1 MFFSQKI
8 QQIIARSFMVLFT
21 LILLN
26 GVVFRH
32 SHKLTNGK
40 IITHAHPYKPVS
52 NSPFQPNN
60 HTTNELYILDLVSN
74 GLFSSEIVVTSI
86 AFLTVVFLKQKS
98 SFFHYRQRFLT
109 RFVASLSLRGPPF
122 TH

>member
-1 MFFSQKI
+1 MFSSQKI
-8 QQIIARSFMVLFT
+8 QPIIARSFMVLFT

-26 GVVFRH
+26 NVVFRH
-32 SHKLTNGK
+32 SHRLTNGK

-60 HTTNELYILDLVSN
+60 HTTSELYVLDLVSN
-74 GLFSSEIVVTSI
+74 GLFNSEIIVASI
-86 AFLTVVFLKQKS
+86 AFLSLVFFQQKS

-109 RFVASLSLRGPPF
+109 RFVASISLRGPPVF
-122 TH
+122 